1 MTENTTKNSICT
13 FRPATLDEIRA
24 IYDMQNVPFRDE
36 VFANWLPEFEVYE
49 AITRREIQEGI
60 QKLYI
65 MERDN
70 IMTGYA
76 QFGLS
81 RKDDCDII
89 VWGRWLKTLMY
100 ASLKVAFDSLGV
112 HAIHSAVRKDNKR
125 VVSTYEYF
133 SGRVISRELHQ
144 FRKREGIFRRI
155 MMVGL
160 LIYELTL
167 EEFREKE
174 EMFRSQAM
182 PVEILDNTSAQ

>member
-1 MTENTTKNSICT
+1 MTENNARNTICM
-13 FRPATLDEIRA
+13 FRPARLDEIRA
-24 IYDMQNVPFRDE
+24 VYNMQNIPFREE
-36 VFANWLPEFEVYE
+36 VFANHLPEFEVYE
-49 AITRREIQEGI
+49 AITRRELQEGK

-76 QFGLS
+76 QFGLLTVD
-81 RKDDCDII
+81 RCDII

-100 ASLKVAFDSLGV
+100 ASLKVAFDTLGV
-112 HAIHSAVRKDNKR
+112 QAIHSAVRKDNKR

-133 SGRVISRELHQ
+133 SGRVISKELHPLQ
-144 FRKREGIFRRI
+144 KRDFFRRI
-155 MMVGL
+155 TMVGL

-174 EMFRSQAM
+174 EMFRNQAM
-182 PVEILDNTSAQ
+182 PVEIINNTPTQ